1 MNNFALAVT
10 LGFSNKSYENVLKNL
25 LETGNFILFNI
36 VTECNIQ
43 ILKII

>member
-10 LGFSNKSYENVLKNL
+10 LGFSNKTYDSVLKNL
-25 LETGNFILFNI
+25 LETGNLTLFNI
-36 VTECNIQ
+36 FTEYNIQ

>member
-10 LGFSNKSYENVLKNL
+10 LGFSNKPYENGLKNL
-25 LETGNFILFNI
+25 LETDNFMLFNI
-36 VTECNIQ
+36 VTGYNIP

>member
-10 LGFSNKSYENVLKNL
+10 LGFSNELYEDVLKNL
-25 LETGNFILFNI
+25 LETGNFMLFNI
-36 VTECNIQ
+36 VTGYNIP